1 MSPVVASDVSPQSAS
16 RGGGAKKLAILVA
29 KLSVTGACFWYL
41 SRQIDLT
48 QVLSAIPL
56 LDFRWATFGTLVVVP
71 AAPAFGPALV
81 HDRRC
86 AFKAHR
92 APDADRYDRRGRHWR
107 VLRSGVAERGG

>member
-1 MSPVVASDVSPQSAS
+1 MSTGVASDVDPRSAS

-56 LDFRWATFGTLVVVP
+56 LDFRWATFGTLIVVLQLPLLGLRWYMIVD
-71 AAPAFGPALV
+71 ALSA
-81 HDRRC
+81 RI
-86 AFKAHR
+86 AR
-92 APDADRYDRRGRHWR
+92 ADADRSDRRGRHWR